1 MIILTLKEIFN
12 AVPFLREIS
21 NKEFPSSTAFKIA
34 RLIRELD
41 KEIELFEIERTKIIY
56 KNCEKDH
63 NGNPVLLE
71 NGNIK
76 LLEHKIEEATTELNT
91 LFKNQVEINAEKI
104 PILAFN
110 SIELTPE
117 QAINLEAIVN
127 FE

>member
-12 AVPFLREIS
+12 AAPFLREIS

-104 PILAFN
+104 PVLAFN

>member
-56 KNCEKDH
+56 KNCEKDN

-71 NGNIK
+71 GGNIKEEAYTGDGKAVIVAINKGSSAANQKFVVNNGNIK
-76 LLEHKIEEATTELNT
+76 
-91 LFKNQVEINAEKI
+91 
-104 PILAFN
+104 
-110 SIELTPE
+110 SI
-117 QAINLEAIVN
+117 
-127 FE
+127 

>member
-56 KNCEKDH
+56 KNCEKDN

-71 NGNIK
+71 GGNIK
-76 LLEHKIEEATTELNT
+76 LLENKIEEATTELNI

>member
-56 KNCEKDH
+56 KNCEKDN

-71 NGNIK
+71 GGNIK

>member
-41 KEIELFEIERTKIIY
+41 KEIELFEVERTKIIY

-71 NGNIK
+71 GGNIK
-76 LLEHKIEEATTELNT
+76 LLEHKIEEVTTELNT

>member
-76 LLEHKIEEATTELNT
+76 LLEHKIEDATTELNT

>member
-1 MIILTLKEIFN
+1 MIILTLKEILN

-41 KEIELFEIERTKIIY
+41 KELELFEIERTKIIY
-56 KNCEKDH
+56 KNCEKDN

-71 NGNIK
+71 GGNIK
-76 LLEHKIEEATTELNT
+76 LLEHKIEEVTTELNI
-91 LFKNQVEINAEKI
+91 LLKNQVEINAEKI

>member
-1 MIILTLKEIFN
+1 MIILTLKEILN

-41 KEIELFEIERTKIIY
+41 KELELFEIERTKIIY
-56 KNCEKDH
+56 KNCEKDN

-71 NGNIK
+71 GGNIK
-76 LLEHKIEEATTELNT
+76 LLEHKIEEVTTELNI
-91 LFKNQVEINAEKI
+91 LLKNQVEINAEKS

>member
-71 NGNIK
+71 SGNIK
-76 LLEHKIEEATTELNT
+76 LLEDKIEEATTELNT

>member
-34 RLIRELD
+34 LLIRELD

>member
-1 MIILTLKEIFN
+1 MIILTLKEILN

-41 KEIELFEIERTKIIY
+41 KELELFEIERTKIIY
-56 KNCEKDH
+56 KNCEKDN

-71 NGNIK
+71 GGNIK
-76 LLEHKIEEATTELNT
+76 LLEHKIEEVTTELNT
-91 LFKNQVEINAEKI
+91 LLKNQVEINAEKI

-110 SIELTPE
+110 SIELTQE

>member
-1 MIILTLKEIFN
+1 MIILTLREIFN

-76 LLEHKIEEATTELNT
+76 LLEHKIEDATTELNT